1 MEESQ
6 TTAGS
11 GELAGLSAQIG
22 QGIEGGRYTWREIQ
36 EAVMAK
42 TRATAAETDQFVH
55 ENPWKAVC
63 WAGGLGLVLGLLLAP
78 GSDD

>member
-1 MEESQ
+1 MENSQ
-6 TTAGS
+6 TTPGN
-11 GELAGLSAQIG
+11 ELSGLSEQIG

-42 TRATAAETDQFVH
+42 TRATAADTDQFVH

-63 WAGGLGLVLGLLLAP
+63 WAAGLGFVLGLLFAP
-78 GSDD
+78 GSKD